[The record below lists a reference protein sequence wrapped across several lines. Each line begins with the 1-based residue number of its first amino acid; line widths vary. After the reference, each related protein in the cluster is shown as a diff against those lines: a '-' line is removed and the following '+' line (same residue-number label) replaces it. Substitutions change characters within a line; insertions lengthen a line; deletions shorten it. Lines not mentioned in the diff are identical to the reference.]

1 MSATVIPGEVGCC
14 RLREN
19 IQGGTQMGLVINTN
33 ISSINAQRNLSR
45 TENALNSS
53 LAKLSSGLRITAAK
67 DDAAGL
73 AISEKL
79 RAQIRGMSQAERN
92 ANDGISL
99 VQTAE
104 GALDEVSSILIRMR
118 ELSVQAATGTLGA
131 EERVY
136 LDSEYDKLLDE
147 INRIASVTEFNG
159 QRLLNGASSTGI
171 SFQVGL
177 SSNVMDRIT
186 VSIMNTFASQLGTGT
201 FLISQTLSTVTGA
214 RSAMDVIDAA
224 IQDISGTRGDLGAV
238 QNRLATTVSNLA
250 TQRENLSAAN
260 SRIRDVDVAA
270 ETVNMTR
277 SQILMQAGVSV
288 LAQANQLPSMALSL
302 IGA

>member
-1 MSATVIPGEVGCC
+1 
-14 RLREN
+14 
-19 IQGGTQMGLVINTN
+19 MGLVINTN
-33 ISSINAQRNLSR
+33 IASINAQRNLSR
-45 TENALNSS
+45 TEDDLHSS
-53 LAKLSSGLRITAAK
+53 LAKLSSGMRITAAK

-79 RAQIRGMSQAERN
+79 RAQIRGMAQAERN

-104 GALDEVSSILIRMR
+104 GALDQVSNILTRMR
-118 ELSVQAATGTLGA
+118 ELTVQAATGTLGN
-131 EERVY
+131 EERGY
-136 LDSEYDKLLDE
+136 LDAEYDKLLSE
-147 INRIASVTEFNG
+147 IDRIASVTDFNG
-159 QRLLNGASSTGI
+159 QRLLNGATSTGI

-177 SSNVMDRIT
+177 TAATMDRIT
-186 VSIMNTFASQLGTGT
+186 VSIQNTFTSALGSGAAT
-201 FLISQTLSTVTGA
+201 LNLQSLQTMTGA
-214 RSAMDVIDAA
+214 RNAMAVIDAA
-224 IQDISGTRGDLGAV
+224 IQDISGTRGDLGAA
-238 QNRLATTVSNLA
+238 QNRLSTTVKNLA

-288 LAQANQLPSMALSL
+288 LAQANQLPTMALSL
-302 IGA
+302 IGG